1 MTLELPGIR
10 PRVLEK
16 ETAHLLD
23 EFLRFRHLFRN
34 VYGFELEWP
43 RARGL
48 LRRLPEAWNEVEVD
62 LDGFLGFLDTAS
74 AAR

>member
-1 MTLELPGIR
+1 VIR
-10 PRVLEK
+10 E
-16 ETAHLLD
+16 ETAATLD